1 MTNVPDMFEAFL
13 TRSFSLYLLKNQIK
27 VIKIVKRTPMVL
39 YIYIEI
45 EGVLIY
51 IEMEYSISLP
61 RSKDSEVK
69 LELFSGYGHMG
80 FQILVFTR
88 KLLLCSS
95 WARATTT

>member
-1 MTNVPDMFEAFL
+1 MFEAFL

-61 RSKDSEVK
+61 RSKDGEVK
-69 LELFSGYGHMG
+69 LELFSWYGHME
-80 FQILVFTR
+80 IVMLVFSD
-88 KLLLCSS
+88 KLLLCCS